1 VSRRTAGLSF
11 VACFAGSL
19 VSTVSAQGIALDLS
33 AGQIVY
39 QPLPAEVA
47 TNNAAA
53 TLRYDS
59 PRGVWLY
66 GTAAMPFG
74 GTDSRWGGF
83 GIGDRLVRST
93 SSSERVNI
101 GADIG
106 AHGFVFHDAVLDQGG
121 SGGFVEAMPFLHVPA
136 GLATFE
142 VGGGW
147 RGQTLSYVGTVD
159 ARHVFESRAHVTY
172 GPAEAG
178 AHRQSTGWILE
189 GEARWVRASEGLYPF
204 LGGGLRYQGSPVQ
217 AWLQT
222 GKWFSSSLDDAS
234 WGAGISVTLTTRL
247 ALWSSVRQDAPDP
260 LYWNL
265 PRRSWSVGI
274 TRRFNTVGL
283 APVATTQTE
292 AGGVLIRVNAADVD
306 GASVS
311 VAGDFNGWRPVPMQR
326 EGREWVA
333 RLQLAPG
340 VYHYAFRSDRAEWFV
355 PASVPGRRD
364 DGMGGYVAVLVV
376 S

>member
-39 QPLPAEVA
+39 QPLPAVA

-83 GIGDRLVRST
+83 GVGDRLVRST

-136 GLATFE
+136 GPATFE